1 MVSFHSSDGG
11 DDGPLEE
18 VEAGVAEVARLWS
31 ASYWVGDQTICHI
44 QSRKCFCFTLDV

>member
-18 VEAGVAEVARLWS
+18 VEAGIAEVARLWS
-31 ASYWVGDQTICHI
+31 ASHRGRRSNHLPHSKSEVFLLYP
-44 QSRKCFCFTLDV
+44 